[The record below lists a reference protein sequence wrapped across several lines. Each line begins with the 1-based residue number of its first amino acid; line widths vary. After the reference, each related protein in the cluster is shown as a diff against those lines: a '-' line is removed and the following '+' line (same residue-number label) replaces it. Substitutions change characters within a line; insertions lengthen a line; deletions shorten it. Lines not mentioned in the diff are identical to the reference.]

1 MHCTITTPGHAT
13 NLTGVKLGLAAGR
26 GGHWA
31 PVPASRVDVAGE
43 RVVITLP
50 DGAIEARCHD
60 AARLDALL
68 DAARTAGSEPSAL
81 FSAHEHQLFVEVD
94 PALHP
99 HGIGTEYVS
108 PKSSTGAFAA
118 FNLALPWH
126 ADVPCGRTVAA

>member
-1 MHCTITTPGHAT
+1 MKCTITEPGHGT

-26 GGHWA
+26 GGRQA
-31 PVPASRVDVAGE
+31 PAAASRVDVAGE

-68 DAARTAGSEPSAL
+68 DAARSAGTEPAAL

-99 HGIGTEYVS
+99 RGIGTEYLS
-108 PKSSTGAFAA
+108 PKSSTGVFAA

-126 ADVPCGRTVAA
+126 PDVPCGRKVAA